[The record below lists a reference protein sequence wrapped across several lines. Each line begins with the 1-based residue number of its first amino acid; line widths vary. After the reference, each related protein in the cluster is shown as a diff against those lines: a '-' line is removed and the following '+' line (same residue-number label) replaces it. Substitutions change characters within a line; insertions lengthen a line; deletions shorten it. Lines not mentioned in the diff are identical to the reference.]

1 MLDSLSVSKVLVI
14 APLRVAMDTWPAE
27 IRKWDHLKDLDVSV
41 IVGDAKTRTAAIN
54 RPAMVY
60 IINRE
65 NTKWLVDT
73 TKRTDDVGILTVL

>member
-27 IRKWDHLKDLDVSV
+27 LRKWDHLRDLDVSV

-54 RPAMVY
+54 RPAM
-60 IINRE
+60 
-65 NTKWLVDT
+65 L
-73 TKRTDDVGILTVL
+73 